1 MQALNAVFSKGVSEG
16 PRLLERAKQPDI
28 VILIAPLIVKAGMG
42 GDDRD
47 RAWQIA
53 VWVGQALKRLDSECA
68 HGCSGVGRR

>member
-1 MQALNAVFSKGVSEG
+1 MQALNAVFRKGDNEV
-16 PRLLERAKQPDI
+16 PRLLERAQQPDI

-42 GDDRD
+42 GADSD

-53 VWVGQALKRLDSECA
+53 FCVGSGLKRLDIEGA